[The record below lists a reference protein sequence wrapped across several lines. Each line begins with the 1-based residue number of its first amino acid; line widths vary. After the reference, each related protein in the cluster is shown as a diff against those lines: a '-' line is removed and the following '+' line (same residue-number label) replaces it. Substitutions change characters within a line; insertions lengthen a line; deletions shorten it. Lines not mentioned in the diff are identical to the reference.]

1 MFKIMQKYLTKI
13 VVILILGII
22 VLKNVNIIDILQWFP
37 ERLTQ
42 SFLKD
47 FVTEEDR
54 QRYLK
59 CNKLR
64 LIDRD
69 LSNLFSMKGLESI
82 VKMPGRSKNILSLEN
97 RDQTVTSSFSINLNS
112 IKVNQIISPVSKS
125 LLIQALRRHT
135 NSETTDIS
143 EQLKQE
149 HRDVRSQIKDRC

>member
-1 MFKIMQKYLTKI
+1 MQKYLTKI

-22 VLKNVNIIDILQWFP
+22 VLKNVNLIDVLHWFP

-54 QRYLK
+54 RRYLK

-64 LIDRD
+64 LIDKD

-82 VKMPGRSKNILSLEN
+82 VKMRGRSKNILSLEKYYIH
-97 RDQTVTSSFSINLNS
+97 RQ
-112 IKVNQIISPVSKS
+112 QH
-125 LLIQALRRHT
+125 LILEYHHQYFPL
-135 NSETTDIS
+135 
-143 EQLKQE
+143 
-149 HRDVRSQIKDRC
+149 